1 MMITNTYIPLEVC
14 TLSVENRA
22 PSGGKGENR
31 TSVCSSMT
39 AVNRPW
45 LFQTMICSGG

>member
-1 MMITNTYIPLEVC
+1 MMITNTYIPLEVI
-14 TLSVENRA
+14 LSALKIGYHR
-22 PSGGKGENR
+22 GGKGEDR